1 MKRCWEFDPTKRPS
15 ITEVSESFENWYL
28 YNENVKQFNQAERE
42 RLELIQLKLL
52 GPNFTEK
59 HPRAIFTSR
68 PLRSFISK
76 VSSINSTSSISFNEY
91 ISKEY
96 DLDINNIQR

>member
-15 ITEVSESFENWYL
+15 ITEVSEIFENWYL
-28 YNENVKQFNQAERE
+28 YNENVEQFNQAERE
-42 RLELIQLKLL
+42 RKLL

-76 VSSINSTSSISFNEY
+76 ASSINSTSLISFNEY

-96 DLDINNIQR
+96 DLDINNIL